1 MKILVDPEKCTGSG
15 RCVKACPEHAI
26 SLEGG
31 TAVIDAARCDLD
43 GICLPACPN
52 GAISL
57 LEDED

>member
-1 MKILVDPEKCTGSG
+1 MKIVVDQEKCRGSG
-15 RCVKACPEHAI
+15 RCVKACPENAI

-31 TAVIDAARCDLD
+31 TAVIDEARCDLD

-57 LEDED
+57 LEGDD